1 MKRLTFLMALLLL
14 SLNTILSAQDYTPW
28 YSDAYTR
35 SDRKLN
41 SVTLTSSA
49 YGAQQATAGS
59 NTYTDLTFSTTLR
72 AQAGETLSV
81 SFNYT
86 GSWMNGYVYIDTA
99 SDGFT
104 AGVNSSTHAPTGDLM
119 SYSFYSGNDASD
131 TSGYNSS
138 GTYITGDSRS
148 TLSMPSFTCPSTPGT
163 YRMRFKVDWNS
174 IDPAGDSNST
184 NDTFKGNG
192 GAIVDVMLQVVGS
205 VTTTYD
211 VTFVYT
217 LDGTEIARTTNNYA
231 ENADFPAYASIPSY
245 VNVSVPTLPS
255 TVTEEGTYTI
265 ATTTKDETPFKFST
279 SLENAQW
286 TTMKLLFSKKDN
298 GDGEAKTY
306 DEGTWIAGSGVATI
320 LSYTDA
326 TETNY
331 DQYIWAFVGDWYN
344 GYKVYSYT
352 DKNKKLVYTSNFT
365 TSSDS
370 YRTITLSDDA
380 TLADNQCT
388 WIVVDWTGTDG
399 VGYSEPTYSLRLNNS
414 AHPNYY
420 AGDHISSRVLGT
432 WESTTGNQVNHGRIA
447 FADPAPLYKPV
458 AQQTLNNEAD
468 YGVGYPKSTSAGATA
483 LQEAIDNPSS
493 TFDGLLAALNDFR
506 AESDVVMPTDGKAYR
521 IKAKYLTGDVRWL
534 KFTENADA
542 TDEDLRLTLGLTDL
556 NTEPTGYEGTFICHK
571 VNDNEY
577 IFTTNK
583 GKFLTWCGDGKQN
596 VTGKESSFASEYTY
610 GTHNATLKLANTDIK
625 LHPYASLLFG
635 ALTLQGW
642 NNTNGDYHY
651 LMAGETNFDY
661 AGPTDM
667 YYTNNRSSAFYFEET
682 DYPNVVTLTQATGID
697 DGTKKIA
704 TFSAPF
710 AFTVPEG
717 VNAYVVETVP
727 TSSTAQMAQ
736 LATAGST
743 VAANTG
749 VILYGATAE
758 TQVRMIPATE
768 TGASNA
774 SSLLGQ
780 SAGEAKQ
787 IVDVTGQTN
796 YILVNKDGNIV
807 FSKALANGENKNIS
821 MNKAYLSIPAGSPV
835 NQFALSF
842 GEEGET
848 TGINA
853 IEAGQA
859 GSTSAPVYDLSGRRI
874 SQPATRGIYI
884 RGGKKFM
891 VK

>member
-1 MKRLTFLMALLLL
+1 MKSKLFFKLSLLLMSVFAVL
-14 SLNTILSAQDYTPW
+14 PLWADYGTPSGG
-28 YSDAYTR
+28 YYANNY
-35 SDRKLN
+35 
-41 SVTLTSSA
+41 LTSITSSGADTNINYSA
-49 YGAQQATAGS
+49 SSHPGSTYVHLSGGIRVEAGSTFTITFTANSLGAGS
-59 NTYTDLTFSTTLR
+59 NTTVREDIRYCHASLFTDFNLTGTFGSAAQTWGNKPPTNNVYGNYDKVMTITATIAVPENAPAGTSRIRMIYTNAWKDWPTATT
-72 AQAGETLSV
+72 
-81 SFNYT
+81 T
-86 GSWMNGYVYIDTA
+86 GLDKGIAYDIDVEVT
-99 SDGFT
+99 T
-104 AGVNSSTHAPTGDLM
+104 
-119 SYSFYSGNDASD
+119 
-131 TSGYNSS
+131 
-138 GTYITGDSRS
+138 
-148 TLSMPSFTCPSTPGT
+148 SMPSANIIYNYTFDGSTVASETLTATVGQTMPQPS
-163 YRMRFKVDWNS
+163 
-174 IDPAGDSNST
+174 I
-184 NDTFKGNG
+184 
-192 GAIVDVMLQVVGS
+192 
-205 VTTTYD
+205 
-211 VTFVYT
+211 
-217 LDGTEIARTTNNYA
+217 
-231 ENADFPAYASIPSY
+231 SIPSY
-245 VNVSVPTLPS
+245 ISATYPTLPE
-255 TVTEEGTYTI
+255 TVPEGGGTYNI
-265 ATTTKDETPFKFST
+265 ATTIKADSPFKFST
-279 SLENAQW
+279 SLANAQW

-352 DKNKKLVYTSNFT
+352 DTDQNKKLAYTGNFT
-365 TSSDS
+365 TYYDS
-370 YRTITLSDDA
+370 NRTITLSDDA
-380 TLADNQCT
+380 TLADNLCT
-388 WIVVDWTGTDG
+388 WIVEDWTGTDG

-414 AHPNYY
+414 AHPQYY
-420 AGDHISSRVLGT
+420 AGDHIASRVLGT
-432 WESTTGNQVNHGRIA
+432 WESTTGNKVNHGRIA
-447 FADPAPLYKPV
+447 FADPAPIYQPF
-458 AQQTLNNEAD
+458 AQSILDNQ
-468 YGVGYPKSTSAGATA
+468 GVGYPAADSDVRTA
-483 LQEAIDNPSS
+483 LSTAISGAA
-493 TFDGLLAALNDFR
+493 TFNELKSKVDAFMN
-506 AESDVVMPTDGKAYR
+506 ESAQIELPTDGKAYR

-534 KFTENADA
+534 KFTENASA
-542 TDEDLRLTLGLTDL
+542 TDDDLRLTLGLTDV
-556 NTEPTGYEGTFICHK
+556 NTAPTGYEGTFICHK

-583 GKFLTWCGDGKQN
+583 GKFLTWCADGKNN
-596 VTGKESSFASEYTY
+596 VTGKQSSFASEYTY
-610 GTHNATLKLANTDIK
+610 GTHNATLKLANTAIK
-625 LHPYASLLFG
+625 SHASASHLFG

-642 NNTNGDYHY
+642 NNTDGADFY
-651 LMAGETNFDY
+651 LMAGETNFHNSGASDV
-661 AGPTDM
+661 

-717 VNAYVVETVP
+717 MNAYVVETVP

-768 TGASNA
+768 TGASHA

-842 GEEGET
+842 GNEGET

-853 IEAGQA
+853 IEAGQV
-859 GSTSAPVYDLSGRRI
+859 GSTAAPVYDLSGRRI

>member
-1 MKRLTFLMALLLL
+1 MKSKLFFKLSLLLMSVFAVL
-14 SLNTILSAQDYTPW
+14 PLWADYGTPSGG
-28 YSDAYTR
+28 YYANNY
-35 SDRKLN
+35 
-41 SVTLTSSA
+41 LTSITSSGADTNINYSA
-49 YGAQQATAGS
+49 SSHPGSTYVHLSDGIQVEAGKSFTITFTAYSLGAGS
-59 NTYTDLTFSTTLR
+59 NTTVREDIRYCHASLFTDFNLTGTFGSAAQTWGNKPPTNNVYGNYDNVMTITANITVPENAPAGTSRIRMIYTNAWTDRPTATT
-72 AQAGETLSV
+72 
-81 SFNYT
+81 T
-86 GSWMNGYVYIDTA
+86 GLDKGIAYDIDVEVT
-99 SDGFT
+99 T
-104 AGVNSSTHAPTGDLM
+104 
-119 SYSFYSGNDASD
+119 
-131 TSGYNSS
+131 
-138 GTYITGDSRS
+138 
-148 TLSMPSFTCPSTPGT
+148 SMPSANIIYNYTFDGSTVASETLTATVGQTMPQPSIT
-163 YRMRFKVDWNS
+163 
-174 IDPAGDSNST
+174 
-184 NDTFKGNG
+184 
-192 GAIVDVMLQVVGS
+192 
-205 VTTTYD
+205 
-211 VTFVYT
+211 
-217 LDGTEIARTTNNYA
+217 
-231 ENADFPAYASIPSY
+231 IPSY
-245 VNVSVPTLPS
+245 ISATYPTLPE
-255 TVTEEGTYTI
+255 TVPEGGGTYNI
-265 ATTTKDETPFKFST
+265 ATTIKADSPFKFST
-279 SLENAQW
+279 SLANAQW

-352 DKNKKLVYTSNFT
+352 DTDQNKKLAYTGNFT
-365 TSSDS
+365 TYYDS
-370 YRTITLSDDA
+370 NRTITLSDDA
-380 TLADNQCT
+380 TLADNLCT
-388 WIVVDWTGTDG
+388 WIVEDWTGTDG

-414 AHPNYY
+414 AHPQYY
-420 AGDHISSRVLGT
+420 AGDHIASRVLGT
-432 WESTTGNQVNHGRIA
+432 WESTTGNKVNHGRIA
-447 FADPAPLYKPV
+447 FADPAPIYQPI
-458 AQQTLNNEAD
+458 AQSILDNQ
-468 YGVGYPKSTSAGATA
+468 GVGYPAADSDVRTA
-483 LQEAIDNPSS
+483 LSTAISGAA
-493 TFDGLLAALNDFR
+493 TFNELKSKVDAFMN
-506 AESDVVMPTDGKAYR
+506 ESAQIELPTDGKAYR

-556 NTEPTGYEGTFICHK
+556 NTEPTDYEGTFICHK

-583 GKFLTWCGDGKQN
+583 GKFLTWCGNGKQN

-610 GTHNATLKLANTDIK
+610 GTHNATLKLANTALK
-625 LHPYASLLFG
+625 SHAYASQLFG

-642 NNTNGDYHY
+642 NNTDGADFY
-651 LMAGETNFDY
+651 LMAGETNFHNSGASDV
-661 AGPTDM
+661 

-758 TQVRMIPATE
+758 TQVTMIPATE

-774 SSLLGQ
+774 NSLLGQ
-780 SAGEAKQ
+780 SAGGTKQ
-787 IVDVTGQTN
+787 IVDVAGQTN
-796 YILVNKDGNIV
+796 YILASKGGNIV

-842 GEEGET
+842 GNEGET

-859 GSTSAPVYDLSGRRI
+859 GSTAAPVYDLSGRRI

>member
-1 MKRLTFLMALLLL
+1 MKSKLFFKLSLLLMSVFAVL
-14 SLNTILSAQDYTPW
+14 PLWADYGTPSGG
-28 YSDAYTR
+28 YYANNY
-35 SDRKLN
+35 
-41 SVTLTSSA
+41 LTSITSSGADTNINYSA
-49 YGAQQATAGS
+49 SSHPGSTYVHLSGGIRVEAGSTFTITFTANSLGAGS
-59 NTYTDLTFSTTLR
+59 NTTVREDIRYCHASLFTDFNLTGTFGSAAQTWGNKPPTNNVYGNYDKVMTITATIAVPENAPAGTSRIRMIYTNAWKDWPTATT
-72 AQAGETLSV
+72 
-81 SFNYT
+81 T
-86 GSWMNGYVYIDTA
+86 GLDKGIAYDIDVEVT
-99 SDGFT
+99 T
-104 AGVNSSTHAPTGDLM
+104 
-119 SYSFYSGNDASD
+119 
-131 TSGYNSS
+131 
-138 GTYITGDSRS
+138 
-148 TLSMPSFTCPSTPGT
+148 SMPSANIIYNYTFDGSTVASET
-163 YRMRFKVDWNS
+163 LT
-174 IDPAGDSNST
+174 AT
-184 NDTFKGNG
+184 
-192 GAIVDVMLQVVGS
+192 VGQ
-205 VTTTYD
+205 TMPQPTIT
-211 VTFVYT
+211 
-217 LDGTEIARTTNNYA
+217 
-231 ENADFPAYASIPSY
+231 IPSY
-245 VNVSVPTLPS
+245 ISATYPTLPE
-255 TVTEEGTYTI
+255 TVPEGGGTYTI
-265 ATTTKDETPFKFST
+265 ATTTKADSPFKFST
-279 SLENAQW
+279 SLANAQW
-286 TTMKLLFSKKDN
+286 TTMKLLFSKKN
-298 GDGEAKTY
+298 YNNGEAKPY
-306 DEGTWIAGSGVATI
+306 NEGTWIAGSGVATI

-352 DKNKKLVYTSNFT
+352 DQNKKLVYTGNFT
-365 TSSDS
+365 TNYDS
-370 YRTITLSDDA
+370 NRTITLSDDA

-388 WIVVDWTGTDG
+388 WIVVDWTGTNG
-399 VGYSEPTYSLRLNNS
+399 AEYSEPTYSLRLNNS

-420 AGDHISSRVLGT
+420 AGDHIASRVLGT

-447 FADPAPLYKPV
+447 FADPAPIYQPF
-458 AQQTLNNEAD
+458 AQSILDNQ
-468 YGVGYPKSTSAGATA
+468 GVGYPAADSDVRTA
-483 LQEAIDNPSS
+483 LSTAISGAA
-493 TFDGLLAALNDFR
+493 TFNDLKSKVDAFMN
-506 AESDVVMPTDGKAYR
+506 ESAQIELPTDGKAYR
-521 IKAKYLTGDVRWL
+521 IKAKYNTGDVRWL
-534 KFTENADA
+534 KFTENASA

-583 GKFLTWCGDGKQN
+583 GKFLTWCADGKNN
-596 VTGKESSFASEYTY
+596 VTGKQSSFASEYTY
-610 GTHNATLKLANTDIK
+610 GTHNATLKLANTAIK
-625 LHPYASLLFG
+625 SHASASHLFG

-642 NNTNGDYHY
+642 NNTDGADFY
-651 LMAGETNFDY
+651 LMAGETNFHNSGASDV
-661 AGPTDM
+661 

-842 GEEGET
+842 GNEGET

-859 GSTSAPVYDLSGRRI
+859 GSTAAPVYDLSGRRI

>member
-1 MKRLTFLMALLLL
+1 MKSKLFFKLSLLLMSVFAVL
-14 SLNTILSAQDYTPW
+14 PLWADYGTPSGG
-28 YSDAYTR
+28 YYANNY
-35 SDRKLN
+35 
-41 SVTLTSSA
+41 LTSITSSGADTNINYSA
-49 YGAQQATAGS
+49 SSHPGSTYVHLSGGIRVEAGSTFTITFTANSLGAGS
-59 NTYTDLTFSTTLR
+59 NTTVREDIRYCHASLFTDFNLTGTFGSAAQRWGKKPPTNNVYGNYDDVMTITANITVPDNAPAGTSRIRMIYTNAWTDWPAATT
-72 AQAGETLSV
+72 
-81 SFNYT
+81 T
-86 GSWMNGYVYIDTA
+86 GLDKGIAYDIDVEVT
-99 SDGFT
+99 T
-104 AGVNSSTHAPTGDLM
+104 
-119 SYSFYSGNDASD
+119 
-131 TSGYNSS
+131 
-138 GTYITGDSRS
+138 
-148 TLSMPSFTCPSTPGT
+148 SMPSANIIYNYTFDGSTVASET
-163 YRMRFKVDWNS
+163 LT
-174 IDPAGDSNST
+174 AT
-184 NDTFKGNG
+184 
-192 GAIVDVMLQVVGS
+192 VGQ
-205 VTTTYD
+205 TMPQPTIT
-211 VTFVYT
+211 
-217 LDGTEIARTTNNYA
+217 
-231 ENADFPAYASIPSY
+231 IPSY
-245 VNVSVPTLPS
+245 ISATYPTLPE
-255 TVTEEGTYTI
+255 TVPEGGGTYTI
-265 ATTTKDETPFKFST
+265 ATTTKADSPFKFST
-279 SLENAQW
+279 SLANAQW

-352 DKNKKLVYTSNFT
+352 DTDQNKKLAYTGNFT

-388 WIVVDWTGTDG
+388 WIVVDWTGTNG
-399 VGYSEPTYSLRLNNS
+399 AEYSEPTYSLRLNNS
-414 AHPNYY
+414 AHPQYY
-420 AGDHISSRVLGT
+420 AGDHIASRVLGT
-432 WESTTGNQVNHGRIA
+432 WESTTGNKVNHGRIA
-447 FADPAPLYKPV
+447 FADPAPIYQPI
-458 AQQTLNNEAD
+458 AQSILDNQ
-468 YGVGYPKSTSAGATA
+468 GVGYPAADSDVRTA
-483 LQEAIDNPSS
+483 LSTAISGAA
-493 TFDGLLAALNDFR
+493 TFNELKSKVDAFMN
-506 AESDVVMPTDGKAYR
+506 ESAQIELPTDGKAYR

-534 KFTENADA
+534 KFTENASA
-542 TDEDLRLTLGLTDL
+542 TDEDLRLTLGLTDV
-556 NTEPTGYEGTFICHK
+556 NTVPTGYEGTFICHK

-583 GKFLTWCGDGKQN
+583 GKFLTWCGDGKNN
-596 VTGKESSFASEYTY
+596 VTGKQSSFASEYTY
-610 GTHNATLKLANTDIK
+610 GTHNATLKLANTAIK
-625 LHPYASLLFG
+625 SHASASHLFG

-642 NNTNGDYHY
+642 NNTDGADFY
-651 LMAGETNFDY
+651 LMAGETNFHNSGASDV
-661 AGPTDM
+661 

-758 TQVRMIPATE
+758 TQVTMIPATE

-842 GEEGET
+842 GDEGET

-859 GSTSAPVYDLSGRRI
+859 GSTAAPVYDLSGRRI

>member
-1 MKRLTFLMALLLL
+1 MKLQKTLWSLLFLLMGVSFAKAQTQITDVSQLATNKYYTIKNSRTGWAAVTTRTNWKDAGIWTWVDLGYQTYNPNSGASSSYTPTNNSYWCFKESGSSRYLYNYGLSKYVSKDGTLSDTPTDPILIKEGTGSYADKFVLYFDTSHFLNAGGSAQRTIDGWGPGGTTTGGTIDAGNANIITEVGTIDEALYTVTYNYTHDGT
-14 SLNTILSAQDYTPW
+14 SLHTDTHHLSA
-28 YSDAYTR
+28 
-35 SDRKLN
+35 
-41 SVTLTSSA
+41 
-49 YGAQQATAGS
+49 GA
-59 NTYTDLTFSTTLR
+59 
-72 AQAGETLSV
+72 
-81 SFNYT
+81 
-86 GSWMNGYVYIDTA
+86 
-99 SDGFT
+99 
-104 AGVNSSTHAPTGDLM
+104 
-119 SYSFYSGNDASD
+119 
-131 TSGYNSS
+131 
-138 GTYITGDSRS
+138 
-148 TLSMPSFTCPSTPGT
+148 SMPSYVTP
-163 YRMRFKVDWNS
+163 
-174 IDPAGDSNST
+174 
-184 NDTFKGNG
+184 
-192 GAIVDVMLQVVGS
+192 
-205 VTTTYD
+205 
-211 VTFVYT
+211 
-217 LDGTEIARTTNNYA
+217 
-231 ENADFPAYASIPSY
+231 PSY
-245 VNVSVPTLPS
+245 VNFTAPSLPS
-255 TVTEEGTYTI
+255 AVPEGGGTYTI
-265 ATTTKDETPFKFST
+265 ATTTKADSPFKFST
-279 SLENAQW
+279 SLANAQW

-298 GDGEAKTY
+298 SNGEAKVY

-352 DKNKKLVYTSNFT
+352 DQSKKLAYTGNFST
-365 TSSDS
+365 YSDTN
-370 YRTITLSDDA
+370 RTITLSNSA
-380 TLADNQCT
+380 TLADNKCT
-388 WIVVDWTGTDG
+388 WIVVDWTGTNG

-414 AHPNYY
+414 AHPHYY
-420 AGDHISSRVLGT
+420 AGDHITSRVLGT
-432 WESTTGNQVNHGRIA
+432 WESTTGNQANHGRIA
-447 FADPAPLYKPV
+447 FADPAPIYQPI
-458 AQQTLNNEAD
+458 AQSILDNQ
-468 YGVGYPKSTSAGATA
+468 GVGYP
-483 LQEAIDNPSS
+483 
-493 TFDGLLAALNDFR
+493 AAD
-506 AESDVVMPTDGKAYR
+506 SDVRNALSTAISGAATFNDLKSKVDAFMNESAQIELPTDGKAYR
-521 IKAKYLTGDVRWL
+521 IKAKYNTGDVRWL
-534 KFTENADA
+534 KFTENASA
-542 TDEDLRLTLGLTDL
+542 TDDDLRLTLGLTDV
-556 NTEPTGYEGTFICHK
+556 NTVPTGYEGTFICHK

-583 GKFLTWCGDGKQN
+583 GKFLTWCADGKNN
-596 VTGKESSFASEYTY
+596 VTGKQSSFASEYTY
-610 GTHNATLKLANTDIK
+610 GTHNATLKLANTAIK
-625 LHPYASLLFG
+625 SHASASHLFG

-642 NNTNGDYHY
+642 NNTDGADFY
-651 LMAGETNFDY
+651 LMAGETNFHNSGASDV
-661 AGPTDM
+661 

-758 TQVRMIPATE
+758 TQVRIIPATE

-774 SSLLGQ
+774 NSLLGQ
-780 SAGEAKQ
+780 SAGGTKQ
-787 IVDVTGQTN
+787 IVDVAGQTN
-796 YILVNKDGNIV
+796 YILASKGGNIV

-842 GEEGET
+842 GDEGET

-859 GSTSAPVYDLSGRRI
+859 GSTAAPVYDLSGRRI

>member
-1 MKRLTFLMALLLL
+1 MKSKLFFKLSLLLMSVFAAL
-14 SLNTILSAQDYTPW
+14 PLWADYGTPSGG
-28 YSDAYTR
+28 YYANNY
-35 SDRKLN
+35 
-41 SVTLTSSA
+41 LTSITSSGADTNINYSASSHPGSA
-49 YGAQQATAGS
+49 YVHLSGGIRVEAGKSFTITFTAYSKGSGS
-59 NTYTDLTFSTTLR
+59 NTSVREDIRYCHASLFTDFNLTGTFGSAAQTWGNKPPTNNVYGNYDKVMTITATIAVPENAPAGTSRIRMIYTNAWKDWPTATT
-72 AQAGETLSV
+72 
-81 SFNYT
+81 T
-86 GSWMNGYVYIDTA
+86 GLDKGIAYDIDVEVT
-99 SDGFT
+99 T
-104 AGVNSSTHAPTGDLM
+104 
-119 SYSFYSGNDASD
+119 
-131 TSGYNSS
+131 
-138 GTYITGDSRS
+138 
-148 TLSMPSFTCPSTPGT
+148 SMPSANIIYNYTFDGSTVASET
-163 YRMRFKVDWNS
+163 LT
-174 IDPAGDSNST
+174 AT
-184 NDTFKGNG
+184 
-192 GAIVDVMLQVVGS
+192 VGQ
-205 VTTTYD
+205 TMPQPTIT
-211 VTFVYT
+211 
-217 LDGTEIARTTNNYA
+217 
-231 ENADFPAYASIPSY
+231 IPSY
-245 VNVSVPTLPS
+245 ISATYPTLPE
-255 TVTEEGTYTI
+255 TVPEGGGTYTI
-265 ATTTKDETPFKFST
+265 ATTTKADSPFKFST
-279 SLENAQW
+279 SLANAQW

-298 GDGEAKTY
+298 GDGEAKVY

-352 DKNKKLVYTSNFT
+352 DKNKKLVYTGDFT
-365 TSSDS
+365 TYYDS
-370 YRTITLSDDA
+370 NRTITLSDDA

-420 AGDHISSRVLGT
+420 AGDHIASRVLGT

-447 FADPAPLYKPV
+447 FADPAPIYQPF
-458 AQQTLNNEAD
+458 AQSILDNQ
-468 YGVGYPKSTSAGATA
+468 GVGYPAADSDVRTA
-483 LQEAIDNPSS
+483 LSTAISGAA
-493 TFDGLLAALNDFR
+493 TFNELKSKVDAFMN
-506 AESDVVMPTDGKAYR
+506 ESAQIELPTDGKAYR
-521 IKAKYLTGDVRWL
+521 IKAKYFTGDVRWL
-534 KFTENADA
+534 KFTENASA
-542 TDEDLRLTLGLTDL
+542 TDEDLRLTLGLTNL

-583 GKFLTWCGDGKQN
+583 GKFLTWCGNGKQN
-596 VTGKESSFASEYTY
+596 LTGKESSFASKYTY
-610 GTHNATLKLANTDIK
+610 GTHNATLKLANTALK
-625 LHPYASLLFG
+625 SHSYASRLFG

-642 NNTNGDYHY
+642 NNTSGYDHY
-651 LMAGETNFDY
+651 LMAGETNFGY
-661 AGPTDM
+661 AGPTDV
-667 YYTNNRSSAFYFEET
+667 YYTNNSSSAFYFEET

-758 TQVRMIPATE
+758 TQITMIPATE

-796 YILVNKDGNIV
+796 YILVNKGGSIV

-842 GEEGET
+842 GNEGET

-859 GSTSAPVYDLSGRRI
+859 GSTAAPVYDLSGRRI

>member
-1 MKRLTFLMALLLL
+1 MKLQKTLWSLLFLLMGVSFAKAQTQITDVSQLATNKYYTIKNSRTGWAATTSTVTLAGTYTRATGMVTWTDLGYCNNGYPDSYTPQSNSFWCFKEIDSSRYLYNYGLSKYINKDGSLSDTPRDPILIQEGTGTYVDKFVLYFDTSHFLNAGGTGQRAIDGWGPGGTTTGGKVDAGNANIITEVGTIDEVYTVTYNYTHDGTLLH
-14 SLNTILSAQDYTPW
+14 TDTHHLSA
-28 YSDAYTR
+28 
-35 SDRKLN
+35 
-41 SVTLTSSA
+41 
-49 YGAQQATAGS
+49 GA
-59 NTYTDLTFSTTLR
+59 
-72 AQAGETLSV
+72 
-81 SFNYT
+81 
-86 GSWMNGYVYIDTA
+86 
-99 SDGFT
+99 
-104 AGVNSSTHAPTGDLM
+104 
-119 SYSFYSGNDASD
+119 
-131 TSGYNSS
+131 
-138 GTYITGDSRS
+138 
-148 TLSMPSFTCPSTPGT
+148 SMPSYVTP
-163 YRMRFKVDWNS
+163 
-174 IDPAGDSNST
+174 
-184 NDTFKGNG
+184 
-192 GAIVDVMLQVVGS
+192 
-205 VTTTYD
+205 
-211 VTFVYT
+211 
-217 LDGTEIARTTNNYA
+217 
-231 ENADFPAYASIPSY
+231 PSY
-245 VNVSVPTLPS
+245 VNFTAPSLPS
-255 TVTEEGTYTI
+255 AVPEGGGTYTI
-265 ATTTKDETPFKFST
+265 ATTTKADSPFKFST
-279 SLENAQW
+279 SLANAQW
-286 TTMKLLFSKKDN
+286 TTMKLLFSKKN
-298 GDGEAKTY
+298 YNNGEAKPY
-306 DEGTWIAGSGVATI
+306 NEGTWIAGSGVATI

-352 DKNKKLVYTSNFT
+352 DTDQNKKLAYTGNFST
-365 TSSDS
+365 YSDTN
-370 YRTITLSDDA
+370 RTITLSNSA

-388 WIVVDWTGTDG
+388 WIVVDWTGTNG
-399 VGYSEPTYSLRLNNS
+399 AEYSEPTYSLRLNNS

-420 AGDHISSRVLGT
+420 AGDHIASRVLGT
-432 WESTTGNQVNHGRIA
+432 WDSTTGNKVNHGRIA
-447 FADPAPLYKPV
+447 FADPAPIYQPI
-458 AQQTLNNEAD
+458 AQSILDNQ
-468 YGVGYPKSTSAGATA
+468 GVGYPAADSDVRTA
-483 LQEAIDNPSS
+483 LSTAISGAA
-493 TFDGLLAALNDFR
+493 TFNELKSKVDAFMN
-506 AESDVVMPTDGKAYR
+506 ESAQIELPTDGKAYR

-534 KFTENADA
+534 KFTENASA
-542 TDEDLRLTLGLTDL
+542 TDEDLRLTLGLTNL

-583 GKFLTWCGDGKQN
+583 GKFLTWCGNGKNN
-596 VTGKESSFASEYTY
+596 VTGKQSSFASEYTY
-610 GTHNATLKLANTDIK
+610 GTHNATLKLANTAIK
-625 LHPYASLLFG
+625 SQSFANDAYG

-642 NNTNGDYHY
+642 NNTDGADFY
-651 LMAGETNFDY
+651 LMAGETNFHNSGASDV
-661 AGPTDM
+661 

-774 SSLLGQ
+774 NSLLGQ
-780 SAGEAKQ
+780 SAGGTKQ
-787 IVDVTGQTN
+787 IVDVAGQTN
-796 YILVNKDGNIV
+796 YILASKGGNIV

-842 GEEGET
+842 GNEGET

-859 GSTSAPVYDLSGRRI
+859 GSTAAPVYDLSGRRI

>member
-1 MKRLTFLMALLLL
+1 MKSKLFFKLSLLLMSVFAAL
-14 SLNTILSAQDYTPW
+14 PLWADYGTPSGG
-28 YSDAYTR
+28 YYANNY
-35 SDRKLN
+35 
-41 SVTLTSSA
+41 LTSITSSGADTNINYSA
-49 YGAQQATAGS
+49 SSHPGSTYVHLSGGIRVEAGSTFTITFTANSLGAGS
-59 NTYTDLTFSTTLR
+59 NTTVREDIRYCHASLFTDFNLTGTFGSAAQTWGNKPPTNNVYGNYDKVMTITATIAVPENAPAGTSRIRMIYTNAWKDWPTATT
-72 AQAGETLSV
+72 
-81 SFNYT
+81 T
-86 GSWMNGYVYIDTA
+86 GLDKGIAYDIDVEVT
-99 SDGFT
+99 T
-104 AGVNSSTHAPTGDLM
+104 
-119 SYSFYSGNDASD
+119 
-131 TSGYNSS
+131 
-138 GTYITGDSRS
+138 
-148 TLSMPSFTCPSTPGT
+148 SMPSANIIYNYTFDGSTVASET
-163 YRMRFKVDWNS
+163 LT
-174 IDPAGDSNST
+174 AT
-184 NDTFKGNG
+184 
-192 GAIVDVMLQVVGS
+192 VGQ
-205 VTTTYD
+205 TMPQPTIT
-211 VTFVYT
+211 
-217 LDGTEIARTTNNYA
+217 
-231 ENADFPAYASIPSY
+231 IPSY
-245 VNVSVPTLPS
+245 ISATYPTLPE
-255 TVTEEGTYTI
+255 TVPEGGGTYTI
-265 ATTTKDETPFKFST
+265 ATTTKADSPFKFST
-279 SLENAQW
+279 SLANAQW
-286 TTMKLLFSKKDN
+286 TTMKLLFSKKN
-298 GDGEAKTY
+298 NNDGEAKVY

-326 TETNY
+326 TETNF

-352 DKNKKLVYTSNFT
+352 DTDQNKKLAYTGNFT
-365 TSSDS
+365 TNYDS
-370 YRTITLSDDA
+370 NRTITLSDDA

-388 WIVVDWTGTDG
+388 WIVEDWTGTNG
-399 VGYSEPTYSLRLNNS
+399 AEYSEPTYSLRLNNS

-420 AGDHISSRVLGT
+420 AGDHIASRVLGT

-447 FADPAPLYKPV
+447 FADPAPIYQPF
-458 AQQTLNNEAD
+458 AQSILDNQ
-468 YGVGYPKSTSAGATA
+468 GVGYPAADSDVRTA
-483 LQEAIDNPSS
+483 LSTAISGAA
-493 TFDGLLAALNDFR
+493 TFNELKSKVDAFMN
-506 AESDVVMPTDGKAYR
+506 ESAQIELPTDGKAYR
-521 IKAKYLTGDVRWL
+521 IKAKYFTGDVRWL
-534 KFTENADA
+534 KFTENASA

-556 NTEPTGYEGTFICHK
+556 NTAPTGYEGTFICHK

-596 VTGKESSFASEYTY
+596 VTGKQSSFASEYTY
-610 GTHNATLKLANTDIK
+610 GTHNATLKLANTAIK
-625 LHPYASLLFG
+625 SHASASDLFG

-642 NNTNGDYHY
+642 NNTDGADFY
-651 LMAGETNFDY
+651 LMAGETNFHNSGASDV
-661 AGPTDM
+661 
-667 YYTNNRSSAFYFEET
+667 YYTNNRSSAFYFEGT

-774 SSLLGQ
+774 NSLLGQ
-780 SAGEAKQ
+780 SAGGTKQ
-787 IVDVTGQTN
+787 IVDVAGQTN
-796 YILVNKDGNIV
+796 YILASKGGNIV

-842 GEEGET
+842 GDEGET

-859 GSTSAPVYDLSGRRI
+859 GSTAAPVYDLSGRRI

>member
-1 MKRLTFLMALLLL
+1 MPQP
-14 SLNTILSAQDYTPW
+14 TIT
-28 YSDAYTR
+28 
-35 SDRKLN
+35 
-41 SVTLTSSA
+41 
-49 YGAQQATAGS
+49 
-59 NTYTDLTFSTTLR
+59 
-72 AQAGETLSV
+72 
-81 SFNYT
+81 
-86 GSWMNGYVYIDTA
+86 
-99 SDGFT
+99 
-104 AGVNSSTHAPTGDLM
+104 
-119 SYSFYSGNDASD
+119 
-131 TSGYNSS
+131 
-138 GTYITGDSRS
+138 
-148 TLSMPSFTCPSTPGT
+148 
-163 YRMRFKVDWNS
+163 
-174 IDPAGDSNST
+174 
-184 NDTFKGNG
+184 
-192 GAIVDVMLQVVGS
+192 
-205 VTTTYD
+205 
-211 VTFVYT
+211 
-217 LDGTEIARTTNNYA
+217 
-231 ENADFPAYASIPSY
+231 IPSY
-245 VNVSVPTLPS
+245 ISATYPTLPE
-255 TVTEEGTYTI
+255 TVPEGGGTYTI
-265 ATTTKDETPFKFST
+265 ATTTKADSPFKFST
-279 SLENAQW
+279 SLANAQW
-286 TTMKLLFSKKDN
+286 TTMKLLFSKKN
-298 GDGEAKTY
+298 YNNGEAKPY

-352 DKNKKLVYTSNFT
+352 DTDQNKKLVYTGNFT
-365 TSSDS
+365 TNYDS
-370 YRTITLSDDA
+370 NRTITLSDDA

-388 WIVVDWTGTDG
+388 WIVVDWTGTNG
-399 VGYSEPTYSLRLNNS
+399 AEYSEPTYSLRLNNS

-432 WESTTGNQVNHGRIA
+432 WESTTGNKVNHGRIA

-493 TFDGLLAALNDFR
+493 TFDGLLAALDGFR

-534 KFTENADA
+534 KFTENASA

-583 GKFLTWCGDGKQN
+583 GKFLTWCGNGKQN
-596 VTGKESSFASEYTY
+596 LTGKESSFASEYTY

-625 LHPYASLLFG
+625 SHPYASLLFG
-635 ALTLQGW
+635 ALTLQGY
-642 NNTNGDYHY
+642 NNTSGHDHY
-651 LMAGETNFDY
+651 LMAGETTFGY
-661 AGPTDM
+661 AGPTDV
-667 YYTNNRSSAFYFEET
+667 YYTNNSSSAFYFEET

-717 VNAYVVETVP
+717 MNAYVVETVP

-774 SSLLGQ
+774 SSLLGH
-780 SAGEAKQ
+780 SAGGPKQ
-787 IVDVTGQTN
+787 IVDVPGQTN
-796 YILVNKDGNIV
+796 YILAKKGGNVV
-807 FSKALANGENKNIS
+807 FSRALPDGENNTNKS
-821 MNKAYLSIPAGSPV
+821 LYMNKAYLSISTASGV
-835 NQFALSF
+835 NQFVLGF
-842 GEEGET
+842 GEDGPT
-848 TGINA
+848 TGTGSL
-853 IEAGQA
+853 EAGNA
-859 GSTSAPVYDLSGRRI
+859 GSAAAPLYDLSGRRI

>member
-1 MKRLTFLMALLLL
+1 MKSKLFFKLSLLLMSVFAAL
-14 SLNTILSAQDYTPW
+14 PLWADYGTPSGG
-28 YSDAYTR
+28 YYANNY
-35 SDRKLN
+35 
-41 SVTLTSSA
+41 LTSITSSGADTNINYSA
-49 YGAQQATAGS
+49 SSHPGSTYVHLSGGIRVEAGSTFTITFTANSLGAGS
-59 NTYTDLTFSTTLR
+59 NTTVREDIRYCHASLFTDFNLTGTFGSAAQTWGNKPPTNNVYGNYDKVMTITATIAVPENAPAGTSRIRMIYTNAWKDWPTATT
-72 AQAGETLSV
+72 
-81 SFNYT
+81 T
-86 GSWMNGYVYIDTA
+86 GLDKGIAYDIDVEVT
-99 SDGFT
+99 T
-104 AGVNSSTHAPTGDLM
+104 
-119 SYSFYSGNDASD
+119 
-131 TSGYNSS
+131 
-138 GTYITGDSRS
+138 
-148 TLSMPSFTCPSTPGT
+148 SMPSANIIYNYTFDGSTVASET
-163 YRMRFKVDWNS
+163 LT
-174 IDPAGDSNST
+174 AT
-184 NDTFKGNG
+184 
-192 GAIVDVMLQVVGS
+192 VGQ
-205 VTTTYD
+205 TMPQPTIT
-211 VTFVYT
+211 
-217 LDGTEIARTTNNYA
+217 
-231 ENADFPAYASIPSY
+231 IPSY
-245 VNVSVPTLPS
+245 ISATYPTLPE
-255 TVTEEGTYTI
+255 TVPEGGGTYTI
-265 ATTTKDETPFKFST
+265 ATTTKADSPFKFST

-298 GDGEAKTY
+298 GDGEAKVY

-352 DKNKKLVYTSNFT
+352 DTDQNKKLAYTGNFT
-365 TSSDS
+365 TYYDS
-370 YRTITLSDDA
+370 NRTITLSDDA
-380 TLADNQCT
+380 TLADNLCT
-388 WIVVDWTGTDG
+388 WIVEDWTGTDG

-414 AHPNYY
+414 AHPQYY
-420 AGDHISSRVLGT
+420 AGDHIASRVLGT

-447 FADPAPLYKPV
+447 FADPAPIYQPF
-458 AQQTLNNEAD
+458 AQSILDNQ
-468 YGVGYPKSTSAGATA
+468 GVGYPAADSDVRTA
-483 LQEAIDNPSS
+483 LSTAISGAA
-493 TFDGLLAALNDFR
+493 TFNELKSKVDAFMN
-506 AESDVVMPTDGKAYR
+506 ESAQIELPTDGKAYR
-521 IKAKYLTGDVRWL
+521 IKAKYNTGDVRWL
-534 KFTENADA
+534 KFTENASA
-542 TDEDLRLTLGLTDL
+542 TDDDLRLTLGLTDV
-556 NTEPTGYEGTFICHK
+556 NTVPTGYEGTFICHK

-596 VTGKESSFASEYTY
+596 VTGKQSSFASEYTY
-610 GTHNATLKLANTDIK
+610 ETHNATLKLANTAIK
-625 LHPYASLLFG
+625 SHASASDLFG

-642 NNTNGDYHY
+642 NNTDGADFY
-651 LMAGETNFDY
+651 LMAGETNFHNSGASDV
-661 AGPTDM
+661 
-667 YYTNNRSSAFYFEET
+667 YYTNNSSSAFYFEET
-682 DYPNVVTLTQATGID
+682 DYPNVITLTQATGID

-780 SAGEAKQ
+780 SAGGTKQ
-787 IVDVTGQTN
+787 IVDVAGQTN
-796 YILVNKDGNIV
+796 YILASKGGNIV

-842 GEEGET
+842 GDEGET

-859 GSTSAPVYDLSGRRI
+859 GSTAAPVYDLSGRRI

>member
-1 MKRLTFLMALLLL
+1 MKSKLFFKLSLLLMSVFAVL
-14 SLNTILSAQDYTPW
+14 PLWADYGTPSGG
-28 YSDAYTR
+28 YYANNY
-35 SDRKLN
+35 
-41 SVTLTSSA
+41 LTSITSSGADTNINYSASSHPGSA
-49 YGAQQATAGS
+49 YVHLSGGIRVEAGKSFTITFTAYSLGAGS
-59 NTYTDLTFSTTLR
+59 NTSVREDIRYCHASLFTDFNLTGTFGSAAQTWGKKPPTNNVYGNYDDVMTITANITVPDNAPAGTSRIRMIYTNAWTDWPAATT
-72 AQAGETLSV
+72 
-81 SFNYT
+81 T
-86 GSWMNGYVYIDTA
+86 GLDKGIAYDIDVEVT
-99 SDGFT
+99 T
-104 AGVNSSTHAPTGDLM
+104 
-119 SYSFYSGNDASD
+119 
-131 TSGYNSS
+131 
-138 GTYITGDSRS
+138 
-148 TLSMPSFTCPSTPGT
+148 SMPSANIIYNYTFDGSTVASETLTATVGQTMPQPS
-163 YRMRFKVDWNS
+163 
-174 IDPAGDSNST
+174 I
-184 NDTFKGNG
+184 
-192 GAIVDVMLQVVGS
+192 
-205 VTTTYD
+205 
-211 VTFVYT
+211 
-217 LDGTEIARTTNNYA
+217 
-231 ENADFPAYASIPSY
+231 SIPSY
-245 VNVSVPTLPS
+245 ISATYPTLPE
-255 TVTEEGTYTI
+255 TVPEGGGTYTI
-265 ATTTKDETPFKFST
+265 ATTTKADSPFKFST
-279 SLENAQW
+279 SLANAQW
-286 TTMKLLFSKKDN
+286 TTMKLLFSKKN
-298 GDGEAKTY
+298 NNDGEAKTY
-306 DEGTWIAGSGVATI
+306 NEGTWIAGSGVATI

-352 DKNKKLVYTSNFT
+352 DQSKKLAYTGNFSTSN
-365 TSSDS
+365 DNN
-370 YRTITLSDDA
+370 RTITLSNSA
-380 TLADNQCT
+380 TLADNRCT

-399 VGYSEPTYSLRLNNS
+399 AEYSEPTYSLRLNNS

-432 WESTTGNQVNHGRIA
+432 WESTTGNKVNHGRIA
-447 FADPAPLYKPV
+447 FADPAPIYQPI
-458 AQQTLNNEAD
+458 AQSILDNQ
-468 YGVGYPKSTSAGATA
+468 GVGYP
-483 LQEAIDNPSS
+483 
-493 TFDGLLAALNDFR
+493 AAD
-506 AESDVVMPTDGKAYR
+506 SDVRNALSTAISGAATFNDLKSKVDAFMNESAQIELPTDGKAYR

-534 KFTENADA
+534 KFTENSSA
-542 TDEDLRLTLGLTDL
+542 TDEDLRLTLGLTDV

-596 VTGKESSFASEYTY
+596 VTGKQSSFASEYTY
-610 GTHNATLKLANTDIK
+610 GTHNATLKLANTAIK
-625 LHPYASLLFG
+625 SHASASHLFG

-642 NNTNGDYHY
+642 NNTDGADFY
-651 LMAGETNFDY
+651 LMAGETNFHNSGASDV
-661 AGPTDM
+661 

-717 VNAYVVETVP
+717 MNAYVVETVP

-774 SSLLGQ
+774 NSLLGQ
-780 SAGEAKQ
+780 SAGGTKQ
-787 IVDVTGQTN
+787 IVDVAGQTN
-796 YILVNKDGNIV
+796 YILASKGGNIV

-842 GEEGET
+842 GDEGET

-853 IEAGQA
+853 FEAGQA
-859 GSTSAPVYDLSGRRI
+859 GSTAAPVYDLSGRRI

>member
-1 MKRLTFLMALLLL
+1 MKSKLFFKLSVLLMSVFAVLPLW
-14 SLNTILSAQDYTPW
+14 ADYGTPSGG
-28 YSDAYTR
+28 YYANNY
-35 SDRKLN
+35 
-41 SVTLTSSA
+41 LTSITSSGADTNINYSASSHPGSA
-49 YGAQQATAGS
+49 YVHLSGGIRVEAGKSFTITFTAYSLGAGS
-59 NTYTDLTFSTTLR
+59 NTSVREDIRYCHASLFTDFNLTGTFGSAAQTWGNKPPTNNVYGNYDNVMTITATIAVPENAPAGTSRIRMIYTNAWKDWPTATT
-72 AQAGETLSV
+72 
-81 SFNYT
+81 T
-86 GSWMNGYVYIDTA
+86 GLDKGIAYDIDVEVT
-99 SDGFT
+99 T
-104 AGVNSSTHAPTGDLM
+104 
-119 SYSFYSGNDASD
+119 
-131 TSGYNSS
+131 
-138 GTYITGDSRS
+138 
-148 TLSMPSFTCPSTPGT
+148 SMPSANIIYNYTFDGSTVASETLTATVGQTMPQPS
-163 YRMRFKVDWNS
+163 
-174 IDPAGDSNST
+174 I
-184 NDTFKGNG
+184 
-192 GAIVDVMLQVVGS
+192 
-205 VTTTYD
+205 
-211 VTFVYT
+211 
-217 LDGTEIARTTNNYA
+217 
-231 ENADFPAYASIPSY
+231 SIPSY
-245 VNVSVPTLPS
+245 ISATYPTLPE
-255 TVTEEGTYTI
+255 TVPEGGGTYNI
-265 ATTTKDETPFKFST
+265 ATTIKADSPFKFST
-279 SLENAQW
+279 SLANAQW

-352 DKNKKLVYTSNFT
+352 DTDQNKKLAYTGNFT
-365 TSSDS
+365 TYYDS
-370 YRTITLSDDA
+370 NRTITLSDDA
-380 TLADNQCT
+380 TLADNLCT
-388 WIVVDWTGTDG
+388 WIVEDWTGTDG

-420 AGDHISSRVLGT
+420 AGDHIASRVLGT
-432 WESTTGNQVNHGRIA
+432 WESTTGNKVNHGRIA
-447 FADPAPLYKPV
+447 FADPAPIYQPI
-458 AQQTLNNEAD
+458 AQSILDNQ
-468 YGVGYPKSTSAGATA
+468 GVGYP
-483 LQEAIDNPSS
+483 
-493 TFDGLLAALNDFR
+493 AAD
-506 AESDVVMPTDGKAYR
+506 SDVRNALSTAISGAATFNDLKSKVDAFMNESAQIELPTDGKAYR

-534 KFTENADA
+534 KFTENASA
-542 TDEDLRLTLGLTDL
+542 TDEDLRLTLGLTNL

-596 VTGKESSFASEYTY
+596 VTGKQSSFASEYTY
-610 GTHNATLKLANTDIK
+610 ETHNATLKLANTAIK
-625 LHPYASLLFG
+625 SHASASDLFG

-642 NNTNGDYHY
+642 NNTDGADFY
-651 LMAGETNFDY
+651 LMAGETNFHNSGASDV
-661 AGPTDM
+661 

-717 VNAYVVETVP
+717 MNAYVVETVP

-842 GEEGET
+842 GDEGET

-859 GSTSAPVYDLSGRRI
+859 GSTAAPVYDLSGRRI

>member
-1 MKRLTFLMALLLL
+1 MKSKLFFKLSVLLMSVFAVLPLW
-14 SLNTILSAQDYTPW
+14 ADYGTPSGG
-28 YSDAYTR
+28 YYANNY
-35 SDRKLN
+35 
-41 SVTLTSSA
+41 LTSITSSGADTNINYSASSHPGSA
-49 YGAQQATAGS
+49 YVHLSGGIRVEAGKSFTITFTAYSLGAGS
-59 NTYTDLTFSTTLR
+59 NTSVREDIRYCHASLFTDFNLTGTFGSAAQTWGNKPPTNNVYGNYDKVMTITATIAVPENAPAGTSRIRMIYTNAWKDWPTATT
-72 AQAGETLSV
+72 
-81 SFNYT
+81 T
-86 GSWMNGYVYIDTA
+86 GLDKGIAYDIDVEVT
-99 SDGFT
+99 T
-104 AGVNSSTHAPTGDLM
+104 
-119 SYSFYSGNDASD
+119 
-131 TSGYNSS
+131 
-138 GTYITGDSRS
+138 
-148 TLSMPSFTCPSTPGT
+148 SMPSANIIYNYTFDGSTVASETLTATVGQTMPQPS
-163 YRMRFKVDWNS
+163 
-174 IDPAGDSNST
+174 I
-184 NDTFKGNG
+184 
-192 GAIVDVMLQVVGS
+192 
-205 VTTTYD
+205 
-211 VTFVYT
+211 
-217 LDGTEIARTTNNYA
+217 
-231 ENADFPAYASIPSY
+231 SIPSY
-245 VNVSVPTLPS
+245 ISATYPTLPE
-255 TVTEEGTYTI
+255 TVPEGGGTYTI
-265 ATTTKDETPFKFST
+265 ATTTKADSPFKFST
-279 SLENAQW
+279 SLANAQW
-286 TTMKLLFSKKDN
+286 TTMKLLFSKKN
-298 GDGEAKTY
+298 NNDGEAKTY
-306 DEGTWIAGSGVATI
+306 NEGTWIAGSGVATI

-352 DKNKKLVYTSNFT
+352 DQSKKLAYTGNFSTSN
-365 TSSDS
+365 DNN
-370 YRTITLSDDA
+370 RTITLSNSA
-380 TLADNQCT
+380 TLADNRCT
-388 WIVVDWTGTDG
+388 WIVVDWTGTNG
-399 VGYSEPTYSLRLNNS
+399 AEYSEPTYSLRLNNS

-432 WESTTGNQVNHGRIA
+432 WESTTGNKVNHGRIA
-447 FADPAPLYKPV
+447 FADPAPIYQPI
-458 AQQTLNNEAD
+458 AQSILDNQ
-468 YGVGYPKSTSAGATA
+468 GVGYP
-483 LQEAIDNPSS
+483 
-493 TFDGLLAALNDFR
+493 AAD
-506 AESDVVMPTDGKAYR
+506 SDVRNALSTAISGAATFNDLKSKVDAFMNESAQIELPTDGKAYR

-534 KFTENADA
+534 KFTENSSA

-596 VTGKESSFASEYTY
+596 VTGKQSSFASEYTY
-610 GTHNATLKLANTDIK
+610 ETHNATLKLANTAIK
-625 LHPYASLLFG
+625 SHASASLLFG

-642 NNTNGDYHY
+642 NNTDGADFY
-651 LMAGETNFDY
+651 LMAGETNFHNSGASDV
-661 AGPTDM
+661 

-774 SSLLGQ
+774 NSLLGQ
-780 SAGEAKQ
+780 SAGGTKQ
-787 IVDVTGQTN
+787 IVDVAGQTN
-796 YILVNKDGNIV
+796 YILASKGGNIV

-842 GEEGET
+842 GNEGET

-859 GSTSAPVYDLSGRRI
+859 GSTAAPVYDLSGRRI

>member
-1 MKRLTFLMALLLL
+1 MKSKLFFKLSLLLMSVFAVL
-14 SLNTILSAQDYTPW
+14 PLWADYGTPSGG
-28 YSDAYTR
+28 YYANNY
-35 SDRKLN
+35 
-41 SVTLTSSA
+41 LTSITSSGADTNINYSA
-49 YGAQQATAGS
+49 SSHPGSTYVHLSGGIRVEAGSTFTITFTANSLGAGS
-59 NTYTDLTFSTTLR
+59 NTTVREDIRYCHASLFTDFNLTGTFGSAAQTWGNKPPTNNVYGNYDKVMTITATIAVPENAPAGTSRIRMIYTNAWKDWPTATT
-72 AQAGETLSV
+72 
-81 SFNYT
+81 T
-86 GSWMNGYVYIDTA
+86 GLDKGIAYDIDVEVT
-99 SDGFT
+99 T
-104 AGVNSSTHAPTGDLM
+104 
-119 SYSFYSGNDASD
+119 
-131 TSGYNSS
+131 
-138 GTYITGDSRS
+138 
-148 TLSMPSFTCPSTPGT
+148 SMPSANIIYNYTFDGSTVASET
-163 YRMRFKVDWNS
+163 LT
-174 IDPAGDSNST
+174 AT
-184 NDTFKGNG
+184 
-192 GAIVDVMLQVVGS
+192 VGQ
-205 VTTTYD
+205 TMPQPTIT
-211 VTFVYT
+211 
-217 LDGTEIARTTNNYA
+217 
-231 ENADFPAYASIPSY
+231 IPSY
-245 VNVSVPTLPS
+245 ISATYPTLPE
-255 TVTEEGTYTI
+255 TVPEGGGTYTI
-265 ATTTKDETPFKFST
+265 ATTTKADSPFKFST
-279 SLENAQW
+279 SLANAQW
-286 TTMKLLFSKKDN
+286 TTMKLLFSKKN
-298 GDGEAKTY
+298 NIGGEAKTY
-306 DEGTWIAGSGVATI
+306 NEGTWIAGSGVATI

-352 DKNKKLVYTSNFT
+352 DQSKKLAYTGNFT
-365 TSSDS
+365 TYYDTN
-370 YRTITLSDDA
+370 RTITLSNSA

-399 VGYSEPTYSLRLNNS
+399 AEYSEPTYSLRLNNS

-432 WESTTGNQVNHGRIA
+432 WDSTTGNKVNHGRIA
-447 FADPAPLYKPV
+447 FADPAPIYQPI
-458 AQQTLNNEAD
+458 AQSILDNQ
-468 YGVGYPKSTSAGATA
+468 GVGYP
-483 LQEAIDNPSS
+483 
-493 TFDGLLAALNDFR
+493 AAD
-506 AESDVVMPTDGKAYR
+506 SDVRNALSTAISGAATFNDLKSKVDAFMNESAQIELPTDGKAYR
-521 IKAKYLTGDVRWL
+521 IKAKYNTGDVRWL
-534 KFTENADA
+534 KFTENASA
-542 TDEDLRLTLGLTDL
+542 TDEDLRLTLGLTDV
-556 NTEPTGYEGTFICHK
+556 NTAPTGYEGTFICHK

-583 GKFLTWCGDGKQN
+583 GKFLTWCADGKNN
-596 VTGKESSFASEYTY
+596 VTGKQSSFASEYTY
-610 GTHNATLKLANTDIK
+610 GTHNATLKLANTAIK
-625 LHPYASLLFG
+625 SHASASHLFG

-642 NNTNGDYHY
+642 NNTDGADFY
-651 LMAGETNFDY
+651 LMAGETNFHNSGASDV
-661 AGPTDM
+661 

-717 VNAYVVETVP
+717 MNAYVVETVP

-758 TQVRMIPATE
+758 TQVRMIPAIE

-842 GEEGET
+842 GDEGET

-859 GSTSAPVYDLSGRRI
+859 GSTAAPVYDLSGRRI

>member
-1 MKRLTFLMALLLL
+1 MKSKLFVKLSLLLMSVFATL
-14 SLNTILSAQDYTPW
+14 PLWADYGTPSGD
-28 YSDAYTR
+28 YRTSNY
-35 SDRKLN
+35 
-41 SVTLTSSA
+41 LTSITSSGADTNINYSASSHPGSA
-49 YGAQQATAGS
+49 YVHLSGGIRVEAGSTFTITFTANSLGAGS
-59 NTYTDLTFSTTLR
+59 NSTVREDIRYCHASLFTDFNLTGTFGSAAQTWGKKPPTNNVYGNYDDVMTITANITVPDNAPAGTSRIRMIYTNAWTDWPAATTTSLNKGI
-72 AQAGETLSV
+72 A
-81 SFNYT
+81 YD
-86 GSWMNGYVYIDTA
+86 IDVEVT
-99 SDGFT
+99 T
-104 AGVNSSTHAPTGDLM
+104 
-119 SYSFYSGNDASD
+119 
-131 TSGYNSS
+131 
-138 GTYITGDSRS
+138 
-148 TLSMPSFTCPSTPGT
+148 SMPSANIIYNYTFDGSTVASET
-163 YRMRFKVDWNS
+163 LT
-174 IDPAGDSNST
+174 AT
-184 NDTFKGNG
+184 
-192 GAIVDVMLQVVGS
+192 VGQ
-205 VTTTYD
+205 TMPQPTIT
-211 VTFVYT
+211 
-217 LDGTEIARTTNNYA
+217 
-231 ENADFPAYASIPSY
+231 IPSY
-245 VNVSVPTLPS
+245 ISATYPTLPE
-255 TVTEEGTYTI
+255 TVPEGGGTYTI
-265 ATTTKDETPFKFST
+265 ATTTKADSPFKFST
-279 SLENAQW
+279 SLANAQW
-286 TTMKLLFSKKDN
+286 TTMKLLFSKKN
-298 GDGEAKTY
+298 YNNGEAKPY
-306 DEGTWIAGSGVATI
+306 NEGTWIAGSGVATI

-352 DKNKKLVYTSNFT
+352 DQNKKLVYTGNFT
-365 TSSDS
+365 TNYDS
-370 YRTITLSDDA
+370 NRTITLSDDA

-388 WIVVDWTGTDG
+388 WIVVDWTGTNG
-399 VGYSEPTYSLRLNNS
+399 AEYSEPTYSLRLNNS

-447 FADPAPLYKPV
+447 FADPAPIYQPI
-458 AQQTLNNEAD
+458 AQSILDNQ
-468 YGVGYPKSTSAGATA
+468 GVGYP
-483 LQEAIDNPSS
+483 
-493 TFDGLLAALNDFR
+493 AAD
-506 AESDVVMPTDGKAYR
+506 SDVRNALSTAISGAATFNDLKSKVDAFMNESAQIELPTDGKAYR
-521 IKAKYLTGDVRWL
+521 IKAKYNTGDVRWL
-534 KFTENADA
+534 KFTENASA
-542 TDEDLRLTLGLTDL
+542 TDDDLRLTLGLTDV
-556 NTEPTGYEGTFICHK
+556 NTAPTGYEGTFICHK

-583 GKFLTWCGDGKQN
+583 GKFLTWCADGKNN
-596 VTGKESSFASEYTY
+596 VTDKESSFASEYTY
-610 GTHNATLKLANTDIK
+610 GTHNATLKIANTAIK
-625 LHPYASLLFG
+625 SHASASHLFG

-642 NNTNGDYHY
+642 NNTDGADFY
-651 LMAGETNFDY
+651 LMAGETNFHNSGASDV
-661 AGPTDM
+661 

-774 SSLLGQ
+774 NSLLGQ
-780 SAGEAKQ
+780 SAGGTKQ
-787 IVDVTGQTN
+787 IVDVAGQTN
-796 YILVNKDGNIV
+796 YILASKGGNIV

-842 GEEGET
+842 GNEGET

-859 GSTSAPVYDLSGRRI
+859 GSTAAPVYDLSGRRI

>member
-1 MKRLTFLMALLLL
+1 MKSKLFFKLSLLLMSVFAAL
-14 SLNTILSAQDYTPW
+14 PLWADYGTPSGQ
-28 YSDAYTR
+28 YYANNY
-35 SDRKLN
+35 
-41 SVTLTSSA
+41 LTSITSSGADENINYSASSHPGSA
-49 YGAQQATAGS
+49 YVHLPGAIQVEAGNSFTITFTAYSLGAGS
-59 NTYTDLTFSTTLR
+59 SSTVREDIRYCHASLFTDFNLTGTFGSAAQTWGNKPPTNNKYGNYDNVMTITATIAVPENAPAGTSRIRMIYTNAWTDWPAATTTGLDKGIAYDIDVEVTTSMPSANIIYNYTFDGSTV
-72 AQAGETLSV
+72 ASETLSATV
-81 SFNYT
+81 GQT
-86 GSWMNGYVYIDTA
+86 MPQ
-99 SDGFT
+99 
-104 AGVNSSTHAPTGDLM
+104 PT
-119 SYSFYSGNDASD
+119 
-131 TSGYNSS
+131 
-138 GTYITGDSRS
+138 I
-148 TLSMPSFTCPSTPGT
+148 
-163 YRMRFKVDWNS
+163 
-174 IDPAGDSNST
+174 
-184 NDTFKGNG
+184 
-192 GAIVDVMLQVVGS
+192 
-205 VTTTYD
+205 
-211 VTFVYT
+211 
-217 LDGTEIARTTNNYA
+217 
-231 ENADFPAYASIPSY
+231 SIPSY
-245 VNVSVPTLPS
+245 ISASYPTLPE
-255 TVTEEGTYTI
+255 TVPEGGGTYTI
-265 ATTTKDETPFKFST
+265 TTTAKADSPFKFSS
-279 SLENAQW
+279 SLANAQW
-286 TTMKLLFSKKDN
+286 TTMKLLFSKKN
-298 GDGEAKTY
+298 YNNGEAKPY
-306 DEGTWIAGSGVATI
+306 NEGTWIAGSGVATI

-399 VGYSEPTYSLRLNNS
+399 AEYSEPTYSLRLNHS
-414 AHPNYY
+414 VHPNYY

-447 FADPAPLYKPV
+447 FADPAPIYQPF
-458 AQQTLNNEAD
+458 AQSILDNQ
-468 YGVGYPKSTSAGATA
+468 GVGYPAADSDVRTA
-483 LQEAIDNPSS
+483 LSTAISGAA
-493 TFDGLLAALNDFR
+493 TFNELKSKVDAFMN
-506 AESDVVMPTDGKAYR
+506 ESAQIELPTDGKAYR
-521 IKAKYLTGDVRWL
+521 IKAQYNNADVRWL
-534 KFTENADA
+534 KYTENASA
-542 TDEDLRLTLGLTDL
+542 TDDDLRLTLGLTDV

-596 VTGKESSFASEYTY
+596 VTGKQSSFASEYTY
-610 GTHNATLKLANTDIK
+610 GTHNATLKIANTAIK
-625 LHPYASLLFG
+625 SHASASDLFG

-642 NNTNGDYHY
+642 NNTDGADFY
-651 LMAGETNFDY
+651 LMAGETNFHNSGASDV
-661 AGPTDM
+661 

-774 SSLLGQ
+774 NSLLGQ
-780 SAGEAKQ
+780 SAGGTKQ
-787 IVDVTGQTN
+787 IVDVAGQTN
-796 YILVNKDGNIV
+796 YILASKGGNIV

-842 GEEGET
+842 GDEGET

-853 IEAGQA
+853 FEAGQA
-859 GSTSAPVYDLSGRRI
+859 GSTAAPVYDLSGRRI

>member
-1 MKRLTFLMALLLL
+1 MSVFAALPLW
-14 SLNTILSAQDYTPW
+14 ADYGTPSGG
-28 YSDAYTR
+28 YYANNY
-35 SDRKLN
+35 
-41 SVTLTSSA
+41 LTSITSSGADTNINYSASSHPGSA
-49 YGAQQATAGS
+49 YVHLSGGIRVEAGKSFTITFTAYSKGSGS
-59 NTYTDLTFSTTLR
+59 NTSVREDIRYCHASLFTDFNLTGTFGSAAQTWGKKPPTNNVYGNYDDVMTITANITVPDNAPAGTSRIRMIYTNAWTDWPAATT
-72 AQAGETLSV
+72 
-81 SFNYT
+81 T
-86 GSWMNGYVYIDTA
+86 GLDKGIAYDIDVEVT
-99 SDGFT
+99 T
-104 AGVNSSTHAPTGDLM
+104 
-119 SYSFYSGNDASD
+119 
-131 TSGYNSS
+131 
-138 GTYITGDSRS
+138 
-148 TLSMPSFTCPSTPGT
+148 SMPSANIIYNYTFDGSTVASET
-163 YRMRFKVDWNS
+163 LT
-174 IDPAGDSNST
+174 AT
-184 NDTFKGNG
+184 
-192 GAIVDVMLQVVGS
+192 VGQ
-205 VTTTYD
+205 TMPQPT
-211 VTFVYT
+211 
-217 LDGTEIARTTNNYA
+217 I
-231 ENADFPAYASIPSY
+231 SIPSY
-245 VNVSVPTLPS
+245 ISATYPTLPE
-255 TVTEEGTYTI
+255 TVPEGGGTYTI
-265 ATTTKDETPFKFST
+265 ATTTKADSPFKFST
-279 SLENAQW
+279 SLANAQW

-352 DKNKKLVYTSNFT
+352 DTDQNKKLAYTGNFT
-365 TSSDS
+365 TNYDS
-370 YRTITLSDDA
+370 NRTITLSDDA

-388 WIVVDWTGTDG
+388 WIVEDWTGTNG
-399 VGYSEPTYSLRLNNS
+399 AEYSEPTYSLRLNNS

-447 FADPAPLYKPV
+447 FADPAPIYQPF
-458 AQQTLNNEAD
+458 AQSILDNQ
-468 YGVGYPKSTSAGATA
+468 GVGYPAADSDVRTA
-483 LQEAIDNPSS
+483 LSTAISGAA
-493 TFDGLLAALNDFR
+493 TFNELKSKVDAFMN
-506 AESDVVMPTDGKAYR
+506 ESAQIELPTDGKAYR

-583 GKFLTWCGDGKQN
+583 GKFLTWCGNGKQN
-596 VTGKESSFASEYTY
+596 LTGKESSFASEYTY
-610 GTHNATLKLANTDIK
+610 GTHNATLKLANTAIK
-625 LHPYASLLFG
+625 SHASASDLFG

-642 NNTNGDYHY
+642 NNTDGADFY
-651 LMAGETNFDY
+651 LMAGETNFHNSGASDV
-661 AGPTDM
+661 

-774 SSLLGQ
+774 NSLLGQ
-780 SAGEAKQ
+780 SAGGTKQ
-787 IVDVTGQTN
+787 IVDVAGQTN
-796 YILVNKDGNIV
+796 YILASKGGNIV

-842 GEEGET
+842 GDEGET

-859 GSTSAPVYDLSGRRI
+859 GSTAAPVYDLSGRRI

>member
-1 MKRLTFLMALLLL
+1 MKSKLFFKLSLLLMSVFAAL
-14 SLNTILSAQDYTPW
+14 PLWADYGTPSGG
-28 YSDAYTR
+28 YYANNY
-35 SDRKLN
+35 
-41 SVTLTSSA
+41 LTSITSSGADTNINYSA
-49 YGAQQATAGS
+49 SSHPGSTYVHLSDGIQVEAGKSFTITFTAYSLGAGS
-59 NTYTDLTFSTTLR
+59 NTTVREDIRYCHASLFTDFNLTGTFGSAAQTWGNKPPTNNVYGNYDNVMTITATIAVPENAPAGTSRIRMIYTNAWKDWPTATT
-72 AQAGETLSV
+72 
-81 SFNYT
+81 T
-86 GSWMNGYVYIDTA
+86 GLDKGIAYDIDVEVT
-99 SDGFT
+99 T
-104 AGVNSSTHAPTGDLM
+104 
-119 SYSFYSGNDASD
+119 
-131 TSGYNSS
+131 
-138 GTYITGDSRS
+138 
-148 TLSMPSFTCPSTPGT
+148 SMPSANIIYNYTFDGSTVASET
-163 YRMRFKVDWNS
+163 LT
-174 IDPAGDSNST
+174 AT
-184 NDTFKGNG
+184 
-192 GAIVDVMLQVVGS
+192 VGQ
-205 VTTTYD
+205 TMPQPT
-211 VTFVYT
+211 
-217 LDGTEIARTTNNYA
+217 I
-231 ENADFPAYASIPSY
+231 SIPSY
-245 VNVSVPTLPS
+245 ISATYPTLPE
-255 TVTEEGTYTI
+255 TVPEGGGTYTI
-265 ATTTKDETPFKFST
+265 ATTTKADSPFKFST

-286 TTMKLLFSKKDN
+286 TTMKLLFSKKN
-298 GDGEAKTY
+298 YNNGEAKPY
-306 DEGTWIAGSGVATI
+306 NEGTWIAGSGVATI

-352 DKNKKLVYTSNFT
+352 DQNKKLVYTGNFT
-365 TSSDS
+365 TNYDS
-370 YRTITLSDDA
+370 NRTITLSDDA

-388 WIVVDWTGTDG
+388 WIVVDWTGTNG
-399 VGYSEPTYSLRLNNS
+399 AEYSEPTYSLRLNNS

-447 FADPAPLYKPV
+447 FADPAPIYQPF
-458 AQQTLNNEAD
+458 AQSILDNQ
-468 YGVGYPKSTSAGATA
+468 GVGYPAADSDVRTA
-483 LQEAIDNPSS
+483 LSTAISGAA
-493 TFDGLLAALNDFR
+493 TFNDLKSKVDAFMN
-506 AESDVVMPTDGKAYR
+506 ESAQIELPTDGKAYR

-534 KFTENADA
+534 KFTENASA
-542 TDEDLRLTLGLTDL
+542 TDEDLRLTLGLTNL

-583 GKFLTWCGDGKQN
+583 GKFLTWCGNGKEN
-596 VTGKESSFASEYTY
+596 LTGKESSFASEYTY

-625 LHPYASLLFG
+625 LHPYASRLFG
-635 ALTLQGW
+635 ALTLQGY
-642 NNTNGDYHY
+642 NNTSGYDHY
-651 LMAGETNFDY
+651 LMAGETNFGY
-661 AGPTDM
+661 AGPTDV
-667 YYTNNRSSAFYFEET
+667 YCTNNSSSAFYFEET

-780 SAGEAKQ
+780 SAGSTKQ
-787 IVDVTGQTN
+787 IVDVAGQTN
-796 YILVNKDGNIV
+796 YILASKGGNIV

-842 GEEGET
+842 GDEGET

-859 GSTSAPVYDLSGRRI
+859 GSTAAPVYDLSGRRI

>member
-1 MKRLTFLMALLLL
+1 MKSKLFVKLSLLLMSIFATL
-14 SLNTILSAQDYTPW
+14 PLWADYGTPSGG
-28 YSDAYTR
+28 YYANNY
-35 SDRKLN
+35 
-41 SVTLTSSA
+41 LTSITSSGADTNINYSA
-49 YGAQQATAGS
+49 SSHPGSTYVHLSGGIRVEAGSTFTITFTANSLGAGS
-59 NTYTDLTFSTTLR
+59 NTTVREDIRYCHASLFTDFNLTGTFGSAAQTWGNKPPTNNVYGNYDKVMTITATIAVPENAPAGTSRIRMIYTNAWKDWPTATT
-72 AQAGETLSV
+72 
-81 SFNYT
+81 T
-86 GSWMNGYVYIDTA
+86 GLDKGIAYDIDVEVT
-99 SDGFT
+99 T
-104 AGVNSSTHAPTGDLM
+104 
-119 SYSFYSGNDASD
+119 
-131 TSGYNSS
+131 
-138 GTYITGDSRS
+138 
-148 TLSMPSFTCPSTPGT
+148 SMPSANIIYNYTFDGSTVASET
-163 YRMRFKVDWNS
+163 LT
-174 IDPAGDSNST
+174 AT
-184 NDTFKGNG
+184 
-192 GAIVDVMLQVVGS
+192 VGQ
-205 VTTTYD
+205 TMPQPTIT
-211 VTFVYT
+211 
-217 LDGTEIARTTNNYA
+217 
-231 ENADFPAYASIPSY
+231 IPSY
-245 VNVSVPTLPS
+245 ISATYPTLPE
-255 TVTEEGTYTI
+255 TVPEGGGTYTI
-265 ATTTKDETPFKFST
+265 ATTTKADSPFKFST
-279 SLENAQW
+279 SLANAQW
-286 TTMKLLFSKKDN
+286 TTMKLLFSKKN
-298 GDGEAKTY
+298 YNNGEAKPY
-306 DEGTWIAGSGVATI
+306 NEGTWIAGSGVATI

-352 DKNKKLVYTSNFT
+352 DQNKKLVYTGNFT
-365 TSSDS
+365 TNYDS
-370 YRTITLSDDA
+370 NRTITLSDDA

-388 WIVVDWTGTDG
+388 WIVVDWTGTNG
-399 VGYSEPTYSLRLNNS
+399 AEYSEPTYSLRLNNS

-447 FADPAPLYKPV
+447 FADPAPLYQPF
-458 AQQTLNNEAD
+458 AQSILDNQ
-468 YGVGYPKSTSAGATA
+468 GVGYP
-483 LQEAIDNPSS
+483 
-493 TFDGLLAALNDFR
+493 AAD
-506 AESDVVMPTDGKAYR
+506 SDVRNALSTAISGAATFNDLKSKVDAFMNESAQIELPTDGKAYR
-521 IKAKYLTGDVRWL
+521 IKAKYNTGDVRWL
-534 KFTENADA
+534 KFTENASA
-542 TDEDLRLTLGLTDL
+542 TDDDLRLTLGLTDV
-556 NTEPTGYEGTFICHK
+556 NTVPTGYEGTFICHK

-596 VTGKESSFASEYTY
+596 VTGKQSSFASEYTY
-610 GTHNATLKLANTDIK
+610 GTHNATLKLANTAIK
-625 LHPYASLLFG
+625 SHASASDLFG

-642 NNTNGDYHY
+642 NNTDGADFY
-651 LMAGETNFDY
+651 LMAGETNFHNSGASDV
-661 AGPTDM
+661 

-774 SSLLGQ
+774 SSLLCQ

-842 GEEGET
+842 GDEGET

-859 GSTSAPVYDLSGRRI
+859 GSTAAPVYDLSGRRI

>member
-1 MKRLTFLMALLLL
+1 MKSKLFFKLSLLLMSVFAVL
-14 SLNTILSAQDYTPW
+14 PLWADYGTPSGG
-28 YSDAYTR
+28 YYAY
-35 SDRKLN
+35 N
-41 SVTLTSSA
+41 YLTSITSSGADENINYSASSHPGSA
-49 YGAQQATAGS
+49 YVHLPGAIQVEAGNSFTITFTAYSLGAGS
-59 NTYTDLTFSTTLR
+59 SSTVREDIRYCHASLFTDFNLTGTFGSAAQTWGNKPPTNNKYGNYDNVMTITATIAVPENAPAGTSRIRMIYTNAWTDWPAATTTGLDKGIAYDIDVEVTTSMPSANIIYNYTFDGSTV
-72 AQAGETLSV
+72 ASETLSATV
-81 SFNYT
+81 GQT
-86 GSWMNGYVYIDTA
+86 MPQ
-99 SDGFT
+99 
-104 AGVNSSTHAPTGDLM
+104 PT
-119 SYSFYSGNDASD
+119 
-131 TSGYNSS
+131 
-138 GTYITGDSRS
+138 I
-148 TLSMPSFTCPSTPGT
+148 
-163 YRMRFKVDWNS
+163 
-174 IDPAGDSNST
+174 
-184 NDTFKGNG
+184 
-192 GAIVDVMLQVVGS
+192 
-205 VTTTYD
+205 
-211 VTFVYT
+211 
-217 LDGTEIARTTNNYA
+217 
-231 ENADFPAYASIPSY
+231 SIPSY
-245 VNVSVPTLPS
+245 ISASYPTLPE
-255 TVTEEGTYTI
+255 TVPEGGGTYTI
-265 ATTTKDETPFKFST
+265 TTTAKADSPFKFSS
-279 SLENAQW
+279 SLANAQW
-286 TTMKLLFSKKDN
+286 TTMKLLFSKKN
-298 GDGEAKTY
+298 NNDGEAKTY
-306 DEGTWIAGSGVATI
+306 NEGTWIAGSGVATI

-352 DKNKKLVYTSNFT
+352 DQSKKLAYTGNFSTSN
-365 TSSDS
+365 DNN
-370 YRTITLSDDA
+370 RTITLSNSA
-380 TLADNQCT
+380 TLADNRCT

-399 VGYSEPTYSLRLNNS
+399 AEYSEPTYSLRLNNS

-432 WESTTGNQVNHGRIA
+432 WESTTGNKVNHGRIA
-447 FADPAPLYKPV
+447 FADPAPIYQPI
-458 AQQTLNNEAD
+458 AQSILDNQ
-468 YGVGYPKSTSAGATA
+468 GVGYP
-483 LQEAIDNPSS
+483 
-493 TFDGLLAALNDFR
+493 AAD
-506 AESDVVMPTDGKAYR
+506 SDVRNALSTAISGAATFNDLKSKVDAFMNESAQIELPTDGKAYR

-534 KFTENADA
+534 KFTENSSA

-596 VTGKESSFASEYTY
+596 VTGKQSSFASEYTY
-610 GTHNATLKLANTDIK
+610 ETHNATLKLANTAIK
-625 LHPYASLLFG
+625 SHASASLLFG

-642 NNTNGDYHY
+642 NNTDGADFY
-651 LMAGETNFDY
+651 LMAGETNFHNSGASDV
-661 AGPTDM
+661 

-774 SSLLGQ
+774 NSLLGQ
-780 SAGEAKQ
+780 SAGGTKQ
-787 IVDVTGQTN
+787 IVDVAGQTN
-796 YILVNKDGNIV
+796 YILASKGGNIV

-842 GEEGET
+842 GDEGET

-853 IEAGQA
+853 FEAGQA
-859 GSTSAPVYDLSGRRI
+859 GSTAAPVYDLSGRRI
-874 SQPATRGIYI
+874 SQPTTRGIYI

>member
-1 MKRLTFLMALLLL
+1 MKLQKTLWSLLFLLMGVSFAKAQTQITDVSQLATNKYYTIKNSRTGWAAVTTRTNGKDPGMWTWVDLGYQTYNEHTGASSSYTPTNNSYWCFKESGSSRYLYNYGLSKYINKDGSLSDTPRDPILIQEGTGTYVDKFVLYFDTSHFLNAGGSAQRTIDGWGPGGTTTGGTIDAGNANIITEVGTIDEALYTVTYNYTHDGT
-14 SLNTILSAQDYTPW
+14 SLHTDTYSLSA
-28 YSDAYTR
+28 
-35 SDRKLN
+35 
-41 SVTLTSSA
+41 
-49 YGAQQATAGS
+49 GS
-59 NTYTDLTFSTTLR
+59 
-72 AQAGETLSV
+72 
-81 SFNYT
+81 
-86 GSWMNGYVYIDTA
+86 
-99 SDGFT
+99 
-104 AGVNSSTHAPTGDLM
+104 
-119 SYSFYSGNDASD
+119 
-131 TSGYNSS
+131 
-138 GTYITGDSRS
+138 
-148 TLSMPSFTCPSTPGT
+148 SMPSYVTP
-163 YRMRFKVDWNS
+163 
-174 IDPAGDSNST
+174 
-184 NDTFKGNG
+184 
-192 GAIVDVMLQVVGS
+192 
-205 VTTTYD
+205 
-211 VTFVYT
+211 
-217 LDGTEIARTTNNYA
+217 
-231 ENADFPAYASIPSY
+231 PSY
-245 VNVSVPTLPS
+245 VNFTAPSLPS
-255 TVTEEGTYTI
+255 AVPEGGGTYTI
-265 ATTTKDETPFKFST
+265 ATTTKADSPFKFSS
-279 SLENAQW
+279 SLANAQW

-298 GDGEAKTY
+298 SNGEAKVY

-352 DKNKKLVYTSNFT
+352 DQSKKLAYTGNFST
-365 TSSDS
+365 YSDTN
-370 YRTITLSDDA
+370 RTITLSNSA

-388 WIVVDWTGTDG
+388 WIVVDWTRTDG

-447 FADPAPLYKPV
+447 FADPAPIYQPI
-458 AQQTLNNEAD
+458 AQSILDNQ
-468 YGVGYPKSTSAGATA
+468 GVGYPAADSDVRTA
-483 LQEAIDNPSS
+483 LSTAISGAA
-493 TFDGLLAALNDFR
+493 TFNDLKSKVDAFMN
-506 AESDVVMPTDGKAYR
+506 ESAQIELPTDGKAYR
-521 IKAKYLTGDVRWL
+521 IKAKYNTGNVRWL
-534 KFTENADA
+534 KFTENASA
-542 TDEDLRLTLGLTDL
+542 TDEDLRLTLGLTDV
-556 NTEPTGYEGTFICHK
+556 NTVPTGYEGTFICHK

-583 GKFLTWCGDGKQN
+583 GKFLTWCGDGKNN
-596 VTGKESSFASEYTY
+596 VTGKQSSFASEYTY
-610 GTHNATLKLANTDIK
+610 GTHNATLKIANTAIK
-625 LHPYASLLFG
+625 SHASASHLFG

-642 NNTNGDYHY
+642 NNTDGADFY
-651 LMAGETNFDY
+651 LMAGETNFHNSGASDV
-661 AGPTDM
+661 

-774 SSLLGQ
+774 NSLLGQ
-780 SAGEAKQ
+780 SAGGTKQ
-787 IVDVTGQTN
+787 IVDVAGQTN
-796 YILVNKDGNIV
+796 YILASKGGNIV

-842 GEEGET
+842 GDEGET

-859 GSTSAPVYDLSGRRI
+859 GSTAAPVYDLSGRRI

>member
-1 MKRLTFLMALLLL
+1 MKSKLFFKLSLLLMSVFAVL
-14 SLNTILSAQDYTPW
+14 PLWADYGTPSGG
-28 YSDAYTR
+28 YYANNY
-35 SDRKLN
+35 
-41 SVTLTSSA
+41 LTSITSSGADTNINYSA
-49 YGAQQATAGS
+49 SSHPGSTYVHLSDGIQVEAGKSFTITFTAYSLGAGS
-59 NTYTDLTFSTTLR
+59 NTTVREDIRYCHASLFTDFNLTGTFGSAAQTWGNKPPTNNVYGNYDNVMTITANITVPENAPAGTSRIRMIYTNAWTDRPTATT
-72 AQAGETLSV
+72 
-81 SFNYT
+81 T
-86 GSWMNGYVYIDTA
+86 GLDKGIAYDIDVEVT
-99 SDGFT
+99 T
-104 AGVNSSTHAPTGDLM
+104 
-119 SYSFYSGNDASD
+119 
-131 TSGYNSS
+131 
-138 GTYITGDSRS
+138 
-148 TLSMPSFTCPSTPGT
+148 SMPSANIIYNYTFDGSTVASETLTATVGQTMPQPSIT
-163 YRMRFKVDWNS
+163 
-174 IDPAGDSNST
+174 
-184 NDTFKGNG
+184 
-192 GAIVDVMLQVVGS
+192 
-205 VTTTYD
+205 
-211 VTFVYT
+211 
-217 LDGTEIARTTNNYA
+217 
-231 ENADFPAYASIPSY
+231 IPSY
-245 VNVSVPTLPS
+245 ISATYPTLPE
-255 TVTEEGTYTI
+255 TVPEGGGTYNI
-265 ATTTKDETPFKFST
+265 ATTIKADSPFKFST
-279 SLENAQW
+279 SLANAQW

-352 DKNKKLVYTSNFT
+352 DTDQNKKLAYTGNFT
-365 TSSDS
+365 TNYDS
-370 YRTITLSDDA
+370 NRTITLSDDA

-388 WIVVDWTGTDG
+388 WIVEDWTGTDG

-414 AHPNYY
+414 AHPQYY
-420 AGDHISSRVLGT
+420 AGDHIASRVLGT
-432 WESTTGNQVNHGRIA
+432 WESTTGNKVNHGRIA
-447 FADPAPLYKPV
+447 FADPAPIYQPI
-458 AQQTLNNEAD
+458 AQSILDNQ
-468 YGVGYPKSTSAGATA
+468 GVGYPAADSDVRTA
-483 LQEAIDNPSS
+483 LSTAISGAA
-493 TFDGLLAALNDFR
+493 TFNELKSKVDAFMN
-506 AESDVVMPTDGKAYR
+506 ESAQIELPTDGKAYR

-556 NTEPTGYEGTFICHK
+556 NTEPTDYEGTFICHK

-583 GKFLTWCGDGKQN
+583 GKFLTWCGNGKQN

-610 GTHNATLKLANTDIK
+610 GTHNATLKLANTALK
-625 LHPYASLLFG
+625 SHAYASQLFG

-642 NNTNGDYHY
+642 NNTDGADFY
-651 LMAGETNFDY
+651 LMAGETNFHNSGASDV
-661 AGPTDM
+661 

-758 TQVRMIPATE
+758 TQVTMIPATE

-774 SSLLGQ
+774 NSLLGQ
-780 SAGEAKQ
+780 SAGGTKQ
-787 IVDVTGQTN
+787 IVDVAGQTN
-796 YILVNKDGNIV
+796 YILASKGGNIV

-842 GEEGET
+842 GNEGET

-859 GSTSAPVYDLSGRRI
+859 GSTAAPVYDLSGRRI

>member
-1 MKRLTFLMALLLL
+1 MKSKLFFKLSLLLMSVFAAL
-14 SLNTILSAQDYTPW
+14 PLWADYGTPSGQ
-28 YSDAYTR
+28 YYANNY
-35 SDRKLN
+35 
-41 SVTLTSSA
+41 LTSITSSGADTNINYSA
-49 YGAQQATAGS
+49 SSHPGSTYVHLSDGIQVEAGKSFTITFTAYSLGAGS
-59 NTYTDLTFSTTLR
+59 NTTVREDIRYCHASLFTDFNLTGTFGSAAQTWGNKPPTNNVYGNYDDVMTITANITVPDNAPAGTSRIRMIYTNAWKDWPTATTTGLDKGIAYDIDVEVTTSMPSANIIYNYTFDGSTI
-72 AQAGETLSV
+72 ASETLSATV
-81 SFNYT
+81 GQT
-86 GSWMNGYVYIDTA
+86 MPQ
-99 SDGFT
+99 
-104 AGVNSSTHAPTGDLM
+104 PT
-119 SYSFYSGNDASD
+119 
-131 TSGYNSS
+131 
-138 GTYITGDSRS
+138 I
-148 TLSMPSFTCPSTPGT
+148 
-163 YRMRFKVDWNS
+163 
-174 IDPAGDSNST
+174 
-184 NDTFKGNG
+184 
-192 GAIVDVMLQVVGS
+192 
-205 VTTTYD
+205 
-211 VTFVYT
+211 
-217 LDGTEIARTTNNYA
+217 
-231 ENADFPAYASIPSY
+231 SIPSY
-245 VNVSVPTLPS
+245 ISATYPTLPE
-255 TVTEEGTYTI
+255 TVPEGGGTYNI
-265 ATTTKDETPFKFST
+265 ATTIKADSPFKFST

-298 GDGEAKTY
+298 GDGEAKPY
-306 DEGTWIAGSGVATI
+306 DEGTWIAGSGDATI

-352 DKNKKLVYTSNFT
+352 DQNKKLVYTGDFT
-365 TSSDS
+365 TYYDS
-370 YRTITLSDDA
+370 NRTITLSDDA

-399 VGYSEPTYSLRLNNS
+399 AEYSEPTYSLRLNNS

-432 WESTTGNQVNHGRIA
+432 WDSTTGNKVNHGRIA
-447 FADPAPLYKPV
+447 FADPAPIYQPI
-458 AQQTLNNEAD
+458 AQSILDNQ
-468 YGVGYPKSTSAGATA
+468 GVGYP
-483 LQEAIDNPSS
+483 
-493 TFDGLLAALNDFR
+493 AAD
-506 AESDVVMPTDGKAYR
+506 SDVRNALSTAISGAATFNDLKSKVDAFMNESAQIELPTDGKAYR
-521 IKAKYLTGDVRWL
+521 IKAKYNTGDVRWL
-534 KFTENADA
+534 KFTENASA
-542 TDEDLRLTLGLTDL
+542 TDEDLRLTLGLTDV
-556 NTEPTGYEGTFICHK
+556 NTAPTGYEGTFICHK

-596 VTGKESSFASEYTY
+596 VTGKQSSFASEYTY
-610 GTHNATLKLANTDIK
+610 GTHNATLKLANTAIK
-625 LHPYASLLFG
+625 SHASASDLFG

-642 NNTNGDYHY
+642 NNTDGADFY
-651 LMAGETNFDY
+651 LMAGETNFHNSGASDV
-661 AGPTDM
+661 

-842 GEEGET
+842 GNEGET

-859 GSTSAPVYDLSGRRI
+859 GSTAAPVYDLSGHRI

>member
-1 MKRLTFLMALLLL
+1 MKSKLFVKLSLLLMSVFATL
-14 SLNTILSAQDYTPW
+14 PLWADYGTPSGG
-28 YSDAYTR
+28 YYANNY
-35 SDRKLN
+35 
-41 SVTLTSSA
+41 LTSITSSGADTNINYSA
-49 YGAQQATAGS
+49 SSHPGSTYVHLSGGIRVEAGSTFTITFTANSLGAGS
-59 NTYTDLTFSTTLR
+59 NTTVREDIRYCHASLFTDFNLTGTFGSAAQTWGNKPPTNNVYGNYDKVMTITATIAVPENAPAGTSRIRMIYTNAWKDWPTATT
-72 AQAGETLSV
+72 
-81 SFNYT
+81 T
-86 GSWMNGYVYIDTA
+86 GLDKGIAYDIDVEVT
-99 SDGFT
+99 T
-104 AGVNSSTHAPTGDLM
+104 
-119 SYSFYSGNDASD
+119 
-131 TSGYNSS
+131 
-138 GTYITGDSRS
+138 
-148 TLSMPSFTCPSTPGT
+148 SMPSANIIYNYTFDGSTVASET
-163 YRMRFKVDWNS
+163 LT
-174 IDPAGDSNST
+174 AT
-184 NDTFKGNG
+184 
-192 GAIVDVMLQVVGS
+192 VGQ
-205 VTTTYD
+205 TMPQPTIT
-211 VTFVYT
+211 
-217 LDGTEIARTTNNYA
+217 
-231 ENADFPAYASIPSY
+231 IPSY
-245 VNVSVPTLPS
+245 ISATYPTLPE
-255 TVTEEGTYTI
+255 TVPEGGGTYTI
-265 ATTTKDETPFKFST
+265 ATTTKADSPFKFST
-279 SLENAQW
+279 SLANAQW

-298 GDGEAKTY
+298 GDGEAKPY
-306 DEGTWIAGSGVATI
+306 NEGTWIAGSGVATI

-352 DKNKKLVYTSNFT
+352 DQNKKLAYTGNFT
-365 TSSDS
+365 TSNDNN
-370 YRTITLSDDA
+370 RTITLSDDA

-388 WIVVDWTGTDG
+388 WIVVDWTGTNG
-399 VGYSEPTYSLRLNNS
+399 AEYSEPTYSLRLNNS

-432 WESTTGNQVNHGRIA
+432 WDSTTGNQVNHGRIA
-447 FADPAPLYKPV
+447 FADPAPIYQPF
-458 AQQTLNNEAD
+458 AQSILDNQ
-468 YGVGYPKSTSAGATA
+468 GVGYPAADSDVRTA
-483 LQEAIDNPSS
+483 LSTAISGAA
-493 TFDGLLAALNDFR
+493 TFNELKSKVDAFMN
-506 AESDVVMPTDGKAYR
+506 ESAQIELPTDGKAYR

-534 KFTENADA
+534 KFTENASA
-542 TDEDLRLTLGLTDL
+542 TDEDLRLTLGLTNL

-583 GKFLTWCGDGKQN
+583 GKFLTWCADGKNN
-596 VTGKESSFASEYTY
+596 VTGKQSSFASEYTY
-610 GTHNATLKLANTDIK
+610 GTHNATLKLANTATK
-625 LHPYASLLFG
+625 SHASASDLFG

-642 NNTNGDYHY
+642 NNTDGADFY
-651 LMAGETNFDY
+651 LMAGETNFHNSGASDV
-661 AGPTDM
+661 

-717 VNAYVVETVP
+717 VNAYVVETIP

-758 TQVRMIPATE
+758 TQVTMIPATE

-842 GEEGET
+842 GDEGET

-859 GSTSAPVYDLSGRRI
+859 GSTAAPVYDLSGRRI

>member
-1 MKRLTFLMALLLL
+1 MKSKLFFKLSVLLMSVFAVLPLW
-14 SLNTILSAQDYTPW
+14 ADYGTPSGG
-28 YSDAYTR
+28 YYANNY
-35 SDRKLN
+35 
-41 SVTLTSSA
+41 LTSITSSGADTNINYSASSHPGSA
-49 YGAQQATAGS
+49 YVHLSGGIRVEAGKSFTITFTAYSLGAGS
-59 NTYTDLTFSTTLR
+59 NTSVREDIRYCHASLFTDFNLTGTFGSAAQTWGNKPPTNNVYGNYDKVMTITATIAVPENAPAGTSRIRMIYTNAWKDWPTATT
-72 AQAGETLSV
+72 
-81 SFNYT
+81 T
-86 GSWMNGYVYIDTA
+86 GLDKGIAYDIDVEVT
-99 SDGFT
+99 T
-104 AGVNSSTHAPTGDLM
+104 
-119 SYSFYSGNDASD
+119 
-131 TSGYNSS
+131 
-138 GTYITGDSRS
+138 
-148 TLSMPSFTCPSTPGT
+148 SMPSANIIYNYTFDGSTVASETLTATVGQTMPQPS
-163 YRMRFKVDWNS
+163 
-174 IDPAGDSNST
+174 I
-184 NDTFKGNG
+184 
-192 GAIVDVMLQVVGS
+192 
-205 VTTTYD
+205 
-211 VTFVYT
+211 
-217 LDGTEIARTTNNYA
+217 
-231 ENADFPAYASIPSY
+231 SIPSY
-245 VNVSVPTLPS
+245 ISATYPTLPE
-255 TVTEEGTYTI
+255 TVPEGGGTYTI
-265 ATTTKDETPFKFST
+265 ATTTKADSPFKFST
-279 SLENAQW
+279 SLANAQW
-286 TTMKLLFSKKDN
+286 TTMKLLFSKKN
-298 GDGEAKTY
+298 NNDGEAKTY
-306 DEGTWIAGSGVATI
+306 NEGTWIAGSGVATI

-352 DKNKKLVYTSNFT
+352 DQSKKLAYTGNFSTSN
-365 TSSDS
+365 DNN
-370 YRTITLSDDA
+370 RTITLSNSA
-380 TLADNQCT
+380 TLADNRCT

-399 VGYSEPTYSLRLNNS
+399 AEYSEPTYSLRLNNS

-432 WESTTGNQVNHGRIA
+432 WESTTGNKVNHGRIA
-447 FADPAPLYKPV
+447 FADPAPIYQPI
-458 AQQTLNNEAD
+458 AQSILDNQ
-468 YGVGYPKSTSAGATA
+468 GVGYP
-483 LQEAIDNPSS
+483 
-493 TFDGLLAALNDFR
+493 AAD
-506 AESDVVMPTDGKAYR
+506 SDVRNALSTAISGAATFNDLKSKVDAFMNESAQIELPTDGKAYR

-534 KFTENADA
+534 KFTENASA

-596 VTGKESSFASEYTY
+596 VTGKQSSFASEYTY
-610 GTHNATLKLANTDIK
+610 ETHNATLKLANTAIK
-625 LHPYASLLFG
+625 SHASASLLFG

-642 NNTNGDYHY
+642 NNTDGADFY
-651 LMAGETNFDY
+651 LMAGETNFHNSGASDV
-661 AGPTDM
+661 

-774 SSLLGQ
+774 NSLLGQ
-780 SAGEAKQ
+780 SAGGTKQ
-787 IVDVTGQTN
+787 IVDVAGQTN
-796 YILVNKDGNIV
+796 YILASKGGNIV

-842 GEEGET
+842 GNEGET

-859 GSTSAPVYDLSGRRI
+859 GSTAAPVYDLSGRRI